1 MINLKNIS
9 IDFGGK
15 YLFKNISLLIK
26 KTDRIGLIGNN
37 GSGKTTLLNILAKN
51 EELSSG
57 NIEQENNLKVAYL
70 PQDLSFH
77 SKVKLKEYTM
87 GSSAALQSLN
97 RKLEKL
103 NEKLKSTK
111 VEKEQFKLLEEIDS
125 IHQKIDQID
134 ILRIEILSEKIMKG
148 LGFSDMDFNK
158 SLNTF
163 SGGWKM
169 RAELSRLLIQE
180 PDIILLDEPTN
191 HLDLP
196 AILWLEKFLN
206 STKCAIVLV
215 SHDIKFLNKNVNRIL
230 DISNKTIKD
239 FKGNYSRY
247 ITFRE
252 QEIERQ
258 NREKKNQDKYI
269 KQANILI
276 NKFRYKKNKAAFA
289 QTLIK
294 RLNKMEKIEI
304 DDLDVSNLSFQ
315 FPEPLPCG
323 KIIFQANHLH
333 KSYGEKKVINNL
345 NLDIYNGDRVSF
357 VGKNGCGK
365 TTLTKIINREL
376 EYDGTVKM
384 GPKVAINYFAQNQND
399 LLDPELEIIEYIE
412 SIPSN
417 KTSTQLRSLLGA
429 FLFSGDDVYKKIK
442 VLSGGEKAR
451 LSLCGL
457 LLSPSNLIILDE
469 PTNHLDVFAK
479 DILKQALL
487 QYSGTLILVSHD
499 RDFLSGLTD
508 RVIEFAE
515 DKIREY
521 PGNIDSYL
529 QEQTTEVEVV
539 KKEKEK
545 KVDKYKIK
553 KKIESQ
559 LRIANKESKAI
570 ENEIEIIESKIETF
584 NQMISPENIESS
596 DSEINY
602 DDYNKLNEMLTNLL
616 DEWEVI
622 QKNIT
627 DLLDKKNK
635 MTH

>member
-1 MINLKNIS
+1 
-9 IDFGGK
+9 
-15 YLFKNISLLIK
+15 
-26 KTDRIGLIGNN
+26 
-37 GSGKTTLLNILAKN
+37 
-51 EELSSG
+51 
-57 NIEQENNLKVAYL
+57 
-70 PQDLSFH
+70 
-77 SKVKLKEYTM
+77 
-87 GSSAALQSLN
+87 
-97 RKLEKL
+97 
-103 NEKLKSTK
+103 
-111 VEKEQFKLLEEIDS
+111 
-125 IHQKIDQID
+125 
-134 ILRIEILSEKIMKG
+134 
-148 LGFSDMDFNK
+148 
-158 SLNTF
+158 
-163 SGGWKM
+163 
-169 RAELSRLLIQE
+169 
-180 PDIILLDEPTN
+180 
-191 HLDLP
+191 
-196 AILWLEKFLN
+196 
-206 STKCAIVLV
+206 
-215 SHDIKFLNKNVNRIL
+215 
-230 DISNKTIKD
+230 
-239 FKGNYSRY
+239 
-247 ITFRE
+247 
-252 QEIERQ
+252 
-258 NREKKNQDKYI
+258 
-269 KQANILI
+269 
-276 NKFRYKKNKAAFA
+276 
-289 QTLIK
+289 
-294 RLNKMEKIEI
+294 MEKIEI
-304 DDLDVSNLSFQ
+304 DDLDVSNLSVQ
-315 FPEPLPCG
+315 FPAPLPCG
-323 KIIFQANHLH
+323 KIIFQANNLD

-376 EYDGTVKM
+376 ECDGTVKM

-570 ENEIEIIESKIETF
+570 ENEIEII
-584 NQMISPENIESS
+584 
-596 DSEINY
+596 
-602 DDYNKLNEMLTNLL
+602 
-616 DEWEVI
+616 
-622 QKNIT
+622 
-627 DLLDKKNK
+627 
-635 MTH
+635 

>member
-294 RLNKMEKIEI
+294 RLKKMEKIEI

-376 EYDGTVKM
+376 EYDGVVKM

-487 QYSGTLILVSHD
+487 QYNGTLILVSHD

-508 RVIEFAE
+508 RVIEFTE
-515 DKIREY
+515 NKIREY